1 MASDYSIA
9 YQVPLSTPISP
20 NPSSPPEDLIL
31 RLQKGEE
38 SLRENLIESHWHYI
52 STQVSAVIG
61 KPCAYSDEFSI
72 GLQAFNEALD
82 AYQSDKG
89 ASFLYFAKMVI
100 NRRVIDYI
108 RKNKKF
114 NQEYPFTYFEVA
126 DNEDYFTN
134 LYEKQPDYFAEKTEM
149 AEEIA
154 QFQISLKD
162 YQISFESLINKAPKH
177 YDTKQLCITMA
188 KKIIE
193 NPNLSFQLV
202 STKKLPVAELT
213 KIYHVNRKT
222 VEKHRSYI
230 IALYLILSSDM
241 DVIKSYA
248 TFLLKGVI

>member
-1 MASDYSIA
+1 MASDYSI
-9 YQVPLSTPISP
+9 
-20 NPSSPPEDLIL
+20 
-31 RLQKGEE
+31 
-38 SLRENLIESHWHYI
+38 
-52 STQVSAVIG
+52 
-61 KPCAYSDEFSI
+61 AYSDEFSI

-126 DNEDYFTN
+126 DNEDY
-134 LYEKQPDYFAEKTEM
+134 
-149 AEEIA
+149 
-154 QFQISLKD
+154 
-162 YQISFESLINKAPKH
+162 QISFESLINKAPKH

-202 STKKLPVAELT
+202 STKKFPVAELT
-213 KIYHVNRKT
+213 KIFHVNRKT

-230 IALYLILSSDM
+230 IAPI
-241 DVIKSYA
+241 
-248 TFLLKGVI
+248 